1 MQDHKTLHR
10 RQFGGLMLVAAV
22 AAVALQPTT
31 ASAHHSFGKFD
42 MMKLTTLNGTVRD
55 WKWANPHSWLTLTV
69 VKADGS
75 SEEWALVG
83 SSPNMMARWGWNASD
98 IRVGD
103 KLTVDVHAGRD
114 GERIGAIKNVFLPN
128 GKVLTDPAGSNGQ
141 ELSSAGPAAP
151 PSKPEGELYK

>member
-1 MQDHKTLHR
+1 MQDNKTRNRLR
-10 RQFGGLMLVAAV
+10 LVGLTLAA
-22 AAVALQPTT
+22 AAALYVPA

-55 WKWANPHSWLTLTV
+55 WKWVNPHTWLTLTV

-75 SEEWALVG
+75 TEDWALVG

-103 KLTVDVHAGRD
+103 KVSIDVHAGRD
-114 GERIGAIKNVFLPN
+114 GEHIGALKNVFLPA
-128 GKVLTDPAGSNGQ
+128 GKVLTDPAGSTGQ
-141 ELSSAGPAAP
+141 ELAGGAPAVP
-151 PSKPEGELYK
+151 PTKPVGDLYK

>member
-1 MQDHKTLHR
+1 MQHNKTPHR
-10 RQFGGLMLVAAV
+10 LRLVGLALA
-22 AAVALQPTT
+22 AAVALHLPA

-55 WKWANPHSWLTLTV
+55 WKWANPHTWLTLTV

-75 SEEWALVG
+75 TEDWALVG
-83 SSPNMMARWGWNASD
+83 SSPNMMARWGWNATD
-98 IRVGD
+98 IHVGD
-103 KLTVDVHAGRD
+103 KVSIDVHAGRD
-114 GERIGAIKNVFLPN
+114 GEHIGALKNVFLPG

-141 ELSSAGPAAP
+141 ELAGAGPAAP